1 MTGSSP
7 RRRPRTRCAMN
18 EWRGLSMKLPA
29 SIARFI
35 GEEPL
40 VRDTVGESPCQVYSF
55 RRAGEVF
62 FLKSSPAILASTTYS
77 VLREARVLEWLA
89 GRLNVPELVLVAQDR
104 KHEFMIT
111 RRVPGAPLSERLGEP
126 RLALELFQLALRQ
139 VQAVPEQDCPF
150 DSGIAARLAELDY
163 LLANGLCAAEH
174 DLGQWPGLSTA
185 EDLRG
190 RLQATWPSEERLF
203 SHGDLGD
210 SNIFVDGRD
219 ELHFIDLG
227 RGGLADRWLDIAFVH
242 RDLREQ
248 IGLEIADQF
257 VRDLAF
263 PDQPARREYFEQLD
277 ELF

>member
-35 GEEPL
+35 GEESL
-40 VRDTVGESPCQVYSF
+40 VPDTVGESPCRVHRF

-62 FLKSSPAILASTTYS
+62 FLKSSPAVFAPTTYS

-89 GRLNVPELVLVAQDR
+89 GHLKVPELVLVAQDPA
-104 KHEFMIT
+104 HEFMIT
-111 RRVPGAPLSERLGEP
+111 RRVPGVPLSERIGEP

-139 VQAVPEQDCPF
+139 VQAVPVQDCPF
-150 DSGIAARLAELDY
+150 DSGIAVRLAELDY

-174 DLGQWPGLSTA
+174 DLDQWPGLGTA
-185 EDLRG
+185 EDLRA
-190 RLQATWPSEERLF
+190 RLHSTRPSEERLF

-210 SNIFVDGRD
+210 SNVFVD
-219 ELHFIDLG
+219 EQETLHFIDLG
-227 RGGLADRWLDIAFVH
+227 RGGLADHWLDIAFVH

-248 IGLEIADQF
+248 VGQDIADQF
-257 VRDLAF
+257 LCDLGL